1 MTRIV
6 LFPMKTTTILIS
18 FLIFGVTAG
27 SRAQDSLKLDLRQAE
42 ERFIKENYQLIAQ
55 HYQTEQAKADI
66 ITAKL
71 FDNPELSYEN
81 LLYNRETKK
90 FFETSMA
97 TGQYAASLSQLFKL
111 AGQRNK
117 NIQLATAGAK
127 LTEYEYFDLMRTLRY
142 ELRSTFYKAYY
153 SGQSALVYQQ
163 QINALKKLLYASE
176 QQLQM
181 GNIAVKDVLRIKSLL
196 YSLQTEYSSLLNDIE
211 DLESKIKL
219 MTNIKANTPLKLELT
234 NINQPFNSKTHP
246 YTSLLDS
253 AKNNRADFQ
262 LSKATIHY
270 AERNLS
276 LQKAMAIPDV
286 ELSLSY
292 DLKGNYPERYT
303 GLGLKIPIPLFNRN
317 QGEIKKAK
325 VAIAAG
331 QNNLNMQEASLENEV
346 YNSYKSAARVEEL
359 YQNMDHHFNAD
370 FQKLINEVTKN
381 FSNRNISLIEF
392 LDFYESYKENTI
404 QMNTLNY
411 ERMNAKEEI
420 NYVTGS
426 SIFK

>member
-1 MTRIV
+1 
-6 LFPMKTTTILIS
+6 MKTTTIVIS
-18 FLIFGVTAG
+18 FLILGLTNVTW
-27 SRAQDSLKLDLRQAE
+27 AQDSLKLDLRQAE
-42 ERFIKENYQLIAQ
+42 QRFIKENYQLIAQ
-55 HYQTEQAKADI
+55 NYQTEQAKADI

-81 LLYNRETKK
+81 LFYNRETKK

-97 TGQYAASLSQLFKL
+97 TGQYAGALSQLFKL
-111 AGQRNK
+111 AGKRNK

-127 LTEYEYFDLMRTLRY
+127 ISEFEYFDLMRTLRY

-153 SGQSALVYQQ
+153 SGQSALVYQE
-163 QINALKKLLYASE
+163 QINALKKLLQASE

-196 YSLQTEYSSLLNDIE
+196 YNLQTEYSTLLNDIE

-219 MTNIKANTPLKLELT
+219 MTNIKANTLLKLEITPTKQFFDL
-234 NINQPFNSKTHP
+234 KDHP

-253 AKNNRADFQ
+253 AKNNRADLQ
-262 LSKATIHY
+262 LSKAALQYT
-270 AERNLS
+270 ERNLS
-276 LQKAMAIPDV
+276 LQKAMSVPDV
-286 ELSLSY
+286 ELTLSY
-292 DLKGNYPERYT
+292 DLKGNYPEKYT
-303 GLGLKIPIPLFNRN
+303 GLGIKIPIPLFNRN
-317 QGEIKKAK
+317 QGEIKKAR

-331 QNNLNMQEASLENEV
+331 LNNFNLQEANLESEV
-346 YNSYKSAARVEEL
+346 YNSYKSAARIEDL
-359 YQNMDHHFNAD
+359 YQRMDHHFNAD
-370 FQKLINEVTKN
+370 FQKLIMEVTKN
-381 FSNRNISLIEF
+381 FSSRNISLIEF
-392 LDFYESYKENTI
+392 LDFYDSYKENTL
-404 QMNTLNY
+404 QMNTLSY

>member
-1 MTRIV
+1 
-6 LFPMKTTTILIS
+6 MKTTTILIG
-18 FLIFGVTAG
+18 FLVLGLTKV
-27 SRAQDSLKLDLRQAE
+27 SWAQDTLRLDLQQAE
-42 ERFIKENYQLIAQ
+42 QRFIKENYQLIAQ
-55 HYQTEQAKADI
+55 NYQTEQAKTDI

-97 TGQYAASLSQLFKL
+97 TGQFSGAISQLFKL
-111 AGQRNK
+111 AGKRNK
-117 NIQLATAGAK
+117 NIQLANAGVK
-127 LTEYEYFDLMRTLRY
+127 MSEYEYFDLMRTLRY

-163 QINALKKLLYASE
+163 QISALKKLLQASA

-196 YSLQTEYSSLLNDIE
+196 YNLQTEYNTLLNDIE
-211 DLESKIKL
+211 DLDSKIKL
-219 MTNIKANTPLKLELT
+219 MTNIKANTSLKLELT
-234 NINQPFNSKTHP
+234 ATKQSFDLKEHP

-253 AKNNRADFQ
+253 AKNNRADLQ
-262 LSKATIHY
+262 LSKAAIHY

-276 LQKAMAIPDV
+276 LQKAMAVPDV

-292 DLKGNYPERYT
+292 DLKGNYPEKYT
-303 GLGLKIPIPLFNRN
+303 GFGLKIPIPLFNRN
-317 QGEIKKAK
+317 QGEIKKAR
-325 VAIAAG
+325 VAIAAC
-331 QNNLNMQEASLENEV
+331 QNNINLQEANLENEV
-346 YNSYKSAARVEEL
+346 YNSYKSAARIEEL
-359 YQNMDHHFNAD
+359 YQSMDHQFNAD
-370 FQKLINEVTKN
+370 FQKLITEVTKN
-381 FSNRNISLIEF
+381 FSSRNISLIEF
-392 LDFYESYKENTI
+392 LDFYESYKENTL
-404 QMNTLNY
+404 QMNSLNY